1 MEKPLVSIIIATYNR
16 ERCIKKALESALNQ
30 NYKNFEVIVI
40 DDSENNKTE
49 KIIEFLNR
57 KEIKYIKNEVRLG
70 FVKSLNK
77 GIAMAQSK
85 YIARLDDDDF
95 WCNPEKIE
103 KQVKFLEENP
113 VYVLVGGGAILI
125 DEKGKELRRFLP
137 PERDDKIRELM
148 LRDCL
153 FLHSTVVFKKNIWE
167 LTHGYDEKLDSAE
180 DWDLWLRFGEFGKF
194 YNFQEYFIYFLQ
206 AEQGRTQY
214 IRRQNTWT
222 HLKLM
227 RKYRKKYPNFY
238 KAFLVGLIS
247 YFYSFFPRPKWF
259 RFKVLSK
266 LKNMLLGYQIYP
278 KIQKDDKRQNK

>member
-16 ERCIKKALESALNQ
+16 ERYIKKALESALGQ
-30 NYKNFEVIVI
+30 SYKNFEIIVI
-40 DDSENNKTE
+40 DDSEEDKTE
-49 KIIEFLNR
+49 KIIKLLNR

-70 FVKSLNK
+70 FVRSLNK
-77 GIAMAQSK
+77 GIAMAQGK

-95 WCNPEKIE
+95 WCNLEKIE
-103 KQVKFLEENP
+103 KQVKFLEEHP
-113 VYVLVGGGAILI
+113 DYVLVGGGAILV

-153 FLHSTVVFKKNIWE
+153 FLHSTVVFKKKTWE
-167 LTHGYDEKLDSAE
+167 LTHGYNEGLISAE

-194 YNFQEYFIYFLQ
+194 YNFQEYFVHFLQ

-214 IRRQNTWT
+214 IRRQNTRT

-227 RKYRKKYPNFY
+227 RKYRNKYPNFY
-238 KAFLVGLIS
+238 RAFLVGLIS
-247 YFYSFFPRPKWF
+247 YLYSFFPRSKWF

-266 LKNMLLGYQIYP
+266 LKNMLLGYRIYP
-278 KIQKDDKRQNK
+278 KIQKDDKR